1 MISTSNS
8 ESKWSQIEKRLNLQ
22 SIGEFIRNGGN
33 VTEVDKHGFTE
44 RLAGADKDLQEYI
57 DSVCGKEKT
66 ENILENIAVYS
77 NKLKDIY
84 FSIGM
89 KAGAQI
95 IIQLTGNFEAD
106 F

>member
-1 MISTSNS
+1 MS
-8 ESKWSQIEKRLNLQ
+8 ENLHSKWSQIEKRLNLQ
-22 SIGEFIRNGGN
+22 SIGEFIRNGGD
-33 VTEVDKHGFTE
+33 VTEVDKRGFTE
-44 RLAGADKDLQEYI
+44 RLEMADKNLYEYI
-57 DSVCGKEKT
+57 DRICEREKA
-66 ENILENIAVYS
+66 EDMSEQIAAYSNILKE
-77 NKLKDIY
+77 IY